1 MASFPVQ
8 SALVLRRE
16 GASDESCSAWP
27 ATIAFAR
34 GPNGLFCNIGRE
46 GDAEHAQWLTFTTTH
61 PTVSRKHVTLV
72 ATPDCSSAVATQY
85 GQNGTGVC
93 APADGSRWVKVAKGS
108 NHEVHLGSLICLDE
122 KARTG
127 RADAPRPILY
137 RLVAETVVNKSSLD
151 VNGTDLT
158 GTSAQHQ
165 GEPLLPADAAAAAV
179 TFEDPPFAVTSATTH
194 VDAHMDA
201 HVDVH
206 VHAFA
211 GARLTA
217 RTTDARGDDGCRGSV
232 DIADDEDGTKD
243 ATAAAAAAA
252 AVDAAAAAA
261 TDGATDGDA
270 ATAVVVEGEQCRS
283 APVRLLSA
291 TFGTSTTP
299 ILLSDSQPNDE
310 PMLESQPDDCVL
322 LSDSSVA
329 FVAAPVAGA
338 AAGAAA
344 AKPSHRAKGKQR
356 ARDSRPRPPEELICL
371 FDEDEDELTL
381 AASSRAGSS
390 SSMDGGSGKRVR
402 LDGPQLSSE
411 ACTLPPPPRM
421 ATAIRGSA
429 AASISAAAAA
439 LANAT
444 EDGGSAV
451 QIIIDIDDDD
461 DSDDGDGSGAHAGK
475 DGGAEAEDVD
485 DESEGVVEMHGEGES
500 EDGPSDTVIDL
511 TDDRTLARQLTKQ
524 LVGRGAVDA
533 IDLEALQD
541 ARRRRLDQRRST
553 VVVNADCIDCE
564 DEASTDLLHEQRAG
578 IGSFLQ
584 QRATNLVV
592 SEVWHNPASKPGGK
606 LYERFF
612 AAWASAPN
620 KRLRLVFHG
629 TPEANV
635 ESICSEGLDPAR
647 RNGQAYG
654 AGEYFGGDANVS
666 LGYCRGGRKMIVF
679 VVLLDP
685 SGVTLE
691 GPTPAGEMVVISK
704 PEFQLPLAVITFS
717 QRALPRQQ
725 PGHAI
730 RPMPMP
736 PGVRLPVPSYMRAR
750 TKPRKQKRLRRGR
763 A

>member
-1 MASFPVQ
+1 M
-8 SALVLRRE
+8 
-16 GASDESCSAWP
+16 
-27 ATIAFAR
+27 
-34 GPNGLFCNIGRE
+34 
-46 GDAEHAQWLTFTTTH
+46 
-61 PTVSRKHVTLV
+61 
-72 ATPDCSSAVATQY
+72 
-85 GQNGTGVC
+85 
-93 APADGSRWVKVAKGS
+93 
-108 NHEVHLGSLICLDE
+108 
-122 KARTG
+122 
-127 RADAPRPILY
+127 
-137 RLVAETVVNKSSLD
+137 
-151 VNGTDLT
+151 
-158 GTSAQHQ
+158 
-165 GEPLLPADAAAAAV
+165 
-179 TFEDPPFAVTSATTH
+179 
-194 VDAHMDA
+194 
-201 HVDVH
+201 
-206 VHAFA
+206 
-211 GARLTA
+211 
-217 RTTDARGDDGCRGSV
+217 
-232 DIADDEDGTKD
+232 
-243 ATAAAAAAA
+243 
-252 AVDAAAAAA
+252 
-261 TDGATDGDA
+261 
-270 ATAVVVEGEQCRS
+270 
-283 APVRLLSA
+283 
-291 TFGTSTTP
+291 
-299 ILLSDSQPNDE
+299 
-310 PMLESQPDDCVL
+310 
-322 LSDSSVA
+322 
-329 FVAAPVAGA
+329 
-338 AAGAAA
+338 
-344 AKPSHRAKGKQR
+344 
-356 ARDSRPRPPEELICL
+356 
-371 FDEDEDELTL
+371 
-381 AASSRAGSS
+381 
-390 SSMDGGSGKRVR
+390 
-402 LDGPQLSSE
+402 
-411 ACTLPPPPRM
+411 
-421 ATAIRGSA
+421 
-429 AASISAAAAA
+429 
-439 LANAT
+439 
-444 EDGGSAV
+444 
-451 QIIIDIDDDD
+451 
-461 DSDDGDGSGAHAGK
+461 
-475 DGGAEAEDVD
+475 
-485 DESEGVVEMHGEGES
+485 
-500 EDGPSDTVIDL
+500 IDL
-511 TDDRTLARQLTKQ
+511 TDDRTLARLLTKQ
-524 LVGRGAVDA
+524 LVGRGAVNA

>member
-1 MASFPVQ
+1 MASFPVR
-8 SALVLRRE
+8 ALVLRRE

-46 GDAEHAQWLTFTTTH
+46 GDAEHAQWLTFKTTH
-61 PTVSRKHVTLV
+61 PTVSRKHMTLV
-72 ATPDCSSAVATQY
+72 ATPDCSSAVATQH

-93 APADGSRWVKVAKGS
+93 APADGSRWVKVARGS
-108 NHEVHLGSLICLDE
+108 SHEVHLGSLICLDE

-127 RADAPRPILY
+127 RADAPRPVLY
-137 RLVAETVVNKSSLD
+137 RLVAETVDNKSSLEM
-151 VNGTDLT
+151 NGTVLT
-158 GTSAQHQ
+158 GMSAQLQ
-165 GEPLLPADAAAAAV
+165 GEPLLSADAAAAAV
-179 TFEDPPFAVTSATTH
+179 TFEDPPRAVSSATTH
-194 VDAHMDA
+194 VDAHMGA
-201 HVDVH
+201 HVDAH
-206 VHAFA
+206 VHAFV

-217 RTTDARGDDGCRGSV
+217 RTTGARGDDGCRGSV
-232 DIADDEDGTKD
+232 DVADDVDCTKD
-243 ATAAAAAAA
+243 ATAAA

-261 TDGATDGDA
+261 IDGATDGA
-270 ATAVVVEGEQCRS
+270 ATTAVVVDGEQCRS
-283 APVRLLSA
+283 AQVRLLSA
-291 TFGTSTTP
+291 SFGTSTTP

-310 PMLESQPDDCVL
+310 PTLESQPDDCVL
-322 LSDSSVA
+322 LSDSPVA

-381 AASSRAGSS
+381 GASSRAGSS

-402 LDGPQLSSE
+402 LDGPQLPSE
-411 ACTLPPPPRM
+411 ACTHRPPPRM
-421 ATAIRGSA
+421 ATAIHGSA
-429 AASISAAAAA
+429 AASIAAAAAA

-444 EDGGSAV
+444 EEDGSAV

-461 DSDDGDGSGAHAGK
+461 DSDDGDGSGAHVGK
-475 DGGAEAEDVD
+475 DGGAEAEDLD
-485 DESEGVVEMHGEGES
+485 DESEGVVEMHG

-511 TDDRTLARQLTKQ
+511 TDDRTLARLLTKQ

-553 VVVNADCIDCE
+553 VVANADYIDCE

-725 PGHAI
+725 PGHAVGHAFGHAI

-736 PGVRLPVPSYMRAR
+736 QVPRYMRAR
-750 TKPRKQKRLRRGR
+750 IKPRKQKRLPRGR